1 MAGKKKPGQASRAQ
15 QQADAARRRGG
26 GIQAGRGTA
35 TPPAAPEKPAAPAP
49 SETAPKAPAASQHYL
64 DVSAVRIQD
73 WLARTPDL
81 KFRRGAS
88 ALLTQA
94 TGRASW
100 LDGKLPSGIRWND
113 EAGDVDGVVS
123 LVLDQADTD
132 DPELDIARIAHQVA
146 QTMRKEMPYCPI
158 QAVTGTGTS
167 YVEAYKGM
175 EQARQAGRLLINSP
189 AVPPEVIVAK
199 PCDQCRSAAATQR
212 AAWKTDE
219 GTRDLCDDCDA
230 RLKAAGRT
238 AGSQRWEPRPER
250 LLRKAM
256 GEAGVTVVDFPD
268 NMQQL
273 ADAGRIDKDDTP
285 SQVALIYADGNAVG
299 AFLSAAA
306 TSNVPKQDIVPM
318 IEAATMGALA
328 DAVLDRYRG
337 WGRPPVL
344 ANLVGGD
351 DLLVSVPAAD
361 AWQFTRVLL
370 AAFGQRIAQETADW
384 RELASVQRPSLSAG
398 LVFHHVKAPFSDL
411 VRLVG
416 DQLREAKN
424 ATRGKEASVAFLDL
438 TADGATAPQGR
449 RPLSLADLDKQAG
462 RLGRIEK
469 ETPSS
474 RQAMLLDLLRLGDT
488 DRFSWRLTELDNPT
502 LWEVVAGPGALPS
515 AVRDELERNLE
526 AITELRRVL
535 DMARHW
541 HADSRTEP
549 ESKGRAA

>member
-26 GIQAGRGTA
+26 GIQAGRGTG
-35 TPPAAPEKPAAPAP
+35 TSPAAPQQQAAPIH
-49 SETAPKAPAASQHYL
+49 SETALKAPAASQRYL
-64 DVSAVRIQD
+64 DVSAVRIQE

-100 LDGKLPSGIRWND
+100 LDEKLPSGIRWND

-123 LVLDQADTD
+123 LVLDQVDTD
-132 DPELDIARIAHQVA
+132 DPELDITRIAHQVA
-146 QTMRKEMPYCPI
+146 QTLRKEMPYCPI
-158 QAVTGTGTS
+158 QAVAGTGTS

-175 EQARQAGRLLINSP
+175 EQARQAGRLLVNSP

-219 GTRDLCDDCDA
+219 GARDLCDDCDA

-250 LLRKAM
+250 LLRKAL

-273 ADAGRIDKDDTP
+273 ADAGRIDEDDTP

-306 TSNVPKQDIVPM
+306 ASNVPKQDIVPM

-344 ANLVGGD
+344 ANLAGGD

-370 AAFGQRIAQETADW
+370 AAFGQRIAQSASW
-384 RELASVQRPSLSAG
+384 PGLASVQRPSMSAG
-398 LVFHHVKAPFSDL
+398 LVFHHVKDPFSDL
-411 VRLVG
+411 IRLVG
-416 DQLREAKN
+416 EQLREAKN

-438 TADGATAPQGR
+438 TADGATAPPGR

-474 RQAMLLDLLRLGDT
+474 RRAMLLDLLRQGDT
-488 DRFSWRLTELDNPT
+488 DKFGWRLTELDNPA
-502 LWEVVAGPGALPS
+502 LWEVVAGPGASPS
-515 AVRDELERNLE
+515 TVRDKLGRKPE
-526 AITELRRVL
+526 AIIELRRVL

-541 HADSRTEP
+541 HADSRDEP
-549 ESKGRAA
+549 QSKGRAT